1 MRSSSTFSAEPP
13 DRPALTAEDTLT
25 AELARC
31 GLGDAQAMAGVYD
44 ATSAALY
51 RVAVLVSG
59 DRLLAEVITR
69 CAYLEVWRQASDFGP
84 REGSPVNWIM
94 TIGYRQARAM
104 QGPQE

>member
-1 MRSSSTFSAEPP
+1 MRLSSTSRVAPP
-13 DRPALTAEDTLT
+13 DRPASIADETLT

-31 GLGDAQAMAGVYD
+31 GLGDAQAMAGIYE
-44 ATSAALY
+44 ATSASVY

-69 CAYLEVWRQASDFGP
+69 CAYLEVWRQAPSFVP
-84 REGSPVNWIM
+84 REGSAVSWIM
-94 TIGYRQARAM
+94 SIGYRQARAM